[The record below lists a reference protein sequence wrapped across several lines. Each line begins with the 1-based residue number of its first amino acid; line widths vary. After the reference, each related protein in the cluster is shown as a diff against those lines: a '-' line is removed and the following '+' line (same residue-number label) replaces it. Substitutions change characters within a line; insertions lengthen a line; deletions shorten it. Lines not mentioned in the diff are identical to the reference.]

1 MTKQDSKANAIE
13 KALEILL
20 AFVPHNQEWGTTE
33 LSEKLNFHKATTS
46 RILLTLAEYEFVQ
59 QNPDTKKF
67 SLGQA
72 VHKLG
77 AALSESLFNN
87 FVQIAKPHLDEL
99 RDTLDETITL
109 ELWSG
114 NSTMMTY
121 IAENSRPVRV
131 AGRVGDRLP
140 FYAAAGAK
148 AILSFVA
155 PHRLEALLQ
164 QELKPL
170 TPTSVTDPELFKKQ
184 LLKFKQQGFAVDY
197 EEIDVGICAI
207 GVPIFNHEHR
217 AFAAAVVVTPTQR
230 LDDSPD
236 SPTIRALKQTAEAI
250 SANLFYQ
257 NGHTNGS

>member
-1 MTKQDSKANAIE
+1 MRQNNKANAIE

-20 AFVPHNQEWGTTE
+20 AFAPHNQEWGTTE

-46 RILLTLAEYEFVQ
+46 RILLTLVDYGFVR

-77 AALSESLFNN
+77 LALSESLSNN
-87 FVQIAKPHLDEL
+87 FVQIAKPYLNEL
-99 RDTLDETITL
+99 RDILDETITL

-114 NSTMMTY
+114 DSTVMTY

-148 AILSFVA
+148 AILSFA
-155 PHRLEALLQ
+155 ASHRVETLLQ
-164 QELKPL
+164 QELKQL
-170 TPTSVTDPELFKKQ
+170 TPTTVTDPERFKQQ
-184 LLKFKQQGFAVDY
+184 LLEFKQQGFAVDY

-217 AFAAAVVVTPTQR
+217 AFAAAVVVSPTQR
-230 LDDSPD
+230 LDASPD
-236 SPTIRALKQTAEAI
+236 SPTVKALKQTAGAI

-257 NGHTNGS
+257 NDHKNGR